1 MKIENKNTYS
11 IMYGMEFIKAGEV
24 ADVDDKT
31 AKLLLNHPN
40 VVEYVS
46 KEQVANLELE
56 NEKLKKELA
65 LANLKAEADALG
77 VEYKPNIGLE
87 TLRKKVEAAKK

>member
-24 ADVDDKT
+24 KDVDDKV
-31 AKLLLNHPN
+31 AELLLTQPN

-46 KEQVANLELE
+46 KEQVASLELE
-56 NEKLKKELA
+56 NEELKKKLELVD
-65 LANLKAEADALG
+65 LKAKADALG
-77 VEYKPNIGLE
+77 IKYSANIGAEKL
-87 TLRKKVEAAKK
+87 KAKIAAAEK

>member
-1 MKIENKNTYS
+1 MKIQNNNKYS
-11 IMYGMEFIKAGEV
+11 VMYGMEFIKAGEV
-24 ADVDDKT
+24 KEVDNKT

-40 VVEYVS
+40 IVEYVS
-46 KEQVANLELE
+46 KEQVADLELE
-56 NEKLKKELA
+56 NESLKKELA

-77 VEYKPNIGLE
+77 IQYKPNIGLE

>member
-77 VEYKPNIGLE
+77 VEYKSNIDLE
-87 TLRKKVEAAKK
+87 TLRKKVKAAKK

>member
-1 MKIENKNTYS
+1 MKIQNNNTYS

-24 ADVDDKT
+24 ADVNDKT

-46 KEQVANLELE
+46 KEQVANLENE
-56 NEKLKKELA
+56 NKKLKEELA
-65 LANLKAEADALG
+65 KVKETKSKA
-77 VEYKPNIGLE
+77 VK
-87 TLRKKVEAAKK
+87 AKAK

>member
-1 MKIENKNTYS
+1 MKIQNNNKYS
-11 IMYGMEFIKAGEV
+11 VMYGMEFIKAGEV
-24 ADVDDKT
+24 KEVDNKI

-40 VVEYVS
+40 IVEYVS
-46 KEQVANLELE
+46 KEQVADLELE
-56 NEKLKKELA
+56 NENLKKELA

-77 VEYKPNIGLE
+77 IQYKPNIGLE

>member
-77 VEYKPNIGLE
+77 VEYKPNINLE